1 MQKMS
6 KSIKKYQKARVIV
19 PAAPVR
25 KRPSHKQEMSNQLLY
40 GEELRII
47 VSKPNGWVKV
57 QSEYDSYIGWVTS
70 SMIEPDNSKSA
81 SRLLVKNLTKSFS
94 IAGAPFLLS
103 MGASIPA
110 NKKGFASTEKKSSSS
125 ENSIGISQLKSI
137 TKQWLN
143 VPYLWGGKTPMGVD
157 CSGFVQVAY
166 KILGVHLLRDAEEQ
180 ATQGKAIKS
189 LKESLPGDLLFFNR
203 GRKIV
208 HVGIYLGNNKIIH
221 SSGCVRI
228 DMVDQ
233 RGIAQLDKGKRTHKL
248 NSIKRVAKF
257 K

>member
-1 MQKMS
+1 MQKMT

-19 PAAPVR
+19 PAASVR
-25 KRPSHKQEMSNQLLY
+25 KRPSHRQEMSNQLLY
-40 GEELRII
+40 GEDLT
-47 VSKPNGWVKV
+47 VLALKTNGWVKI
-57 QSEYDSYIGWVTS
+57 QSNYDNYIGWVTS
-70 SMIEPDNSKSA
+70 SMIEIGSNKKQSLQFVKD
-81 SRLLVKNLTKSFS
+81 LVKTFS
-94 IAGAPFLLS
+94 IDGNLLLLS

-110 NKKGFASTEKKSSSS
+110 NTKASRAAEKKSTANK
-125 ENSIGISQLKSI
+125 NSIGISQLKSI

-157 CSGFVQVAY
+157 CSGFVQVVY
-166 KILGVHLLRDAEEQ
+166 KVLGVHLLRDAQEQ
-180 ATQGKAIKS
+180 ATQGKSVKD
-189 LKESLPGDLLFFNR
+189 LKDSLPGDLLFFNR
-203 GRKIV
+203 GRKII

-233 RGIAQLDKGKRTHKL
+233 KGIAQLDTGKRTHKL
-248 NSIKRVAKF
+248 HSIKRVATF